1 MLNQWLLSRNYRTTI
16 KAMVE
21 AKIAGGEDYS
31 FAKLATGTR
40 IQRTFLSQVTNLKQH
55 LSNDQLFAIAKAL
68 KINAEVYDHLVLL
81 SEWERCKFP
90 ARKAHLELKLKSLEK
105 HLEGPMPSG
114 GIAGIQP
121 DAWDDYFCDPMAEAV
136 FRFLSIARYRNE
148 PGLIRDR
155 LGLSSKRWQEIC
167 KTLLACELIE
177 DRQGLYFP
185 IKPGFYAQE
194 QSPEEKIRHILARLK
209 VTEQKLKQRNI
220 DDFLYNWWI
229 MCSPQNKKQLK
240 IEYLNLIERI
250 YRESLLV
257 PAEDVYQ
264 LSVDLLTP

>member
-1 MLNQWLLSRNYRTTI
+1 MLSQWLLARNYRTTI
-16 KAMVE
+16 KSIVD
-21 AKIAGGEDYS
+21 AKVAAGEDYS
-31 FAKLATGTR
+31 FAKLATATR

-55 LSNDQLFAIAKAL
+55 LSNDQLFAIAKEL
-68 KINAEVYDHLVLL
+68 KINPQVAEHLLLL
-81 SEWERCKFP
+81 SEWERCKFA
-90 ARKAHLELKLKSLEK
+90 ARKTHLEGKLKSLEQALVA
-105 HLEGPMPSG
+105 HTASDPMTS
-114 GIAGIQP
+114 IQP
-121 DAWDDYFCDPMAEAV
+121 DAWDDYFCDPKAEAV
-136 FRFLSIARYRNE
+136 LRFLSIERYRQE

-155 LGLSSKRWQEIC
+155 LGLSSKRWQEIFR
-167 KTLLACELIE
+167 TLLACELIE
-177 DRQGLYFP
+177 TRQGLHYP
-185 IKPGFYAQE
+185 IKTGFYAKE

-250 YRESLLV
+250 YRESLLL